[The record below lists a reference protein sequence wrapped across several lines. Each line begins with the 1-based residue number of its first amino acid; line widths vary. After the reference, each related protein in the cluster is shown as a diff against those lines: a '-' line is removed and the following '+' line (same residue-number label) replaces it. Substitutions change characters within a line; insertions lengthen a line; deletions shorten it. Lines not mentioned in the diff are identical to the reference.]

1 MPTNVYFTHGTKN
14 EQYLIEDLIIESLK
28 IYGNEFMYIPRTLVS
43 KDEILGEDRLSKFTS
58 SFPIEMY
65 FENVDSLDGQG
76 AFIQK
81 FGLMMEQSA
90 TLVVARRRWDQ
101 LVGRYGQTI
110 IPTRPCEGDL
120 IYFPLTKGLFEIKF
134 VKHQDPFYQLGKLYV
149 FKLQV
154 ELFQYAS
161 EKIDTGISEID
172 AFETLKTF
180 TTNTTRSP
188 AGEIT
193 SITMINQG
201 SGYTSV
207 PTVAFA
213 AAPSGGVTA
222 TGTAVL
228 SGGGVSAVA
237 VAAGGTGYTS
247 PTITFSPPTVAGGV
261 TAVGTVT
268 VSGGVITGIVITTAG
283 TGYTTAP
290 TATLGSL
297 GTGTGASLGAVT
309 IGTSTITG
317 IVITNAGYGYT
328 VAPAVTIT
336 GGGGSGAAATTVI
349 AANVGNVY
357 TIALTGGNITFA
369 NNLTYLTPA
378 NLGTV
383 NLPITY
389 FTGTRAI
396 TGTINAYLKTGSL
409 ESGGLLSDLIAG
421 SATTVDPKF
430 TINVQM
436 GGPSTN
442 PTGVEIKLP
451 AAMLQIPT
459 INTEQVISTTIN
471 FTAQGFAGTSYDIT
485 ESNEATIVY
494 RAAV

>member
-1 MPTNVYFTHGTKN
+1 MPTNVYFTHGTRN

-110 IPTRPCEGDL
+110 LPNRPCEGDL

-161 EKIDTGISEID
+161 ENIDTGIAEID

-188 AGEIT
+188 AGEVT
-193 SITMINQG
+193 SITLTNQG

-207 PTVAFA
+207 PTVSFTSSSGRDA
-213 AAPSGGVTA
+213 AA
-222 TGTAVL
+222 TAVR
-228 SGGGVSAVA
+228 GTGANA
-237 VAAGGTGYTS
+237 NKIIRIDITNPGTGYQ
-247 PTITFSPPTVAGGV
+247 
-261 TAVGTVT
+261 
-268 VSGGVITGIVITTAG
+268 
-283 TGYTTAP
+283 TAP
-290 TATLGSL
+290 IIS
-297 GTGTGASLGAVT
+297 
-309 IGTSTITG
+309 IT
-317 IVITNAGYGYT
+317 
-328 VAPAVTIT
+328 
-336 GGGGSGAAATTVI
+336 GGSGAGAVATASI
-349 AANVGNVY
+349 D
-357 TIALTGGNITFA
+357 INIDKPESFGD
-369 NNLTYLTPA
+369 NNK
-378 NLGTV
+378 
-383 NLPITY
+383 
-389 FTGTRAI
+389 F
-396 TGTINAYLKTGSL
+396 KTQSQDVL
-409 ESGGLLSDLIAG
+409 FS
-421 SATTVDPKF
+421 V
-430 TINVQM
+430 
-436 GGPSTN
+436 TN
-442 PTGVEIKLP
+442 PFGEID
-451 AAMLQIPT
+451 
-459 INTEQVISTTIN
+459 NTN
-471 FTAQGFAGTSYDIT
+471 
-485 ESNEATIVY
+485 NP
-494 RAAV
+494 

>member
-161 EKIDTGISEID
+161 ENIDTGIAEID

-188 AGEIT
+188 NGEVT
-193 SITMINQG
+193 SIAVTNQG

-207 PTVAFA
+207 PTVTFTSATGRDA
-213 AAPSGGVTA
+213 AA
-222 TGTAVL
+222 TAVR
-228 SGGGVSAVA
+228 GTGATA
-237 VAAGGTGYTS
+237 NKIIRIDITNPGTGYQ
-247 PTITFSPPTVAGGV
+247 VAPIIN
-261 TAVGTVT
+261 
-268 VSGGVITGIVITTAG
+268 ITG
-283 TGYTTAP
+283 
-290 TATLGSL
+290 GS
-297 GTGTGASLGAVT
+297 GTGAL
-309 IGTSTITG
+309 
-317 IVITNAGYGYT
+317 
-328 VAPAVTIT
+328 
-336 GGGGSGAAATTVI
+336 ATASI
-349 AANVGNVY
+349 D
-357 TIALTGGNITFA
+357 INIDKPESFGD
-369 NNLTYLTPA
+369 NNK
-378 NLGTV
+378 
-383 NLPITY
+383 
-389 FTGTRAI
+389 F
-396 TGTINAYLKTGSL
+396 KTQSQDVL
-409 ESGGLLSDLIAG
+409 FS
-421 SATTVDPKF
+421 V
-430 TINVQM
+430 
-436 GGPSTN
+436 TN
-442 PTGVEIKLP
+442 PFGEID
-451 AAMLQIPT
+451 
-459 INTEQVISTTIN
+459 NTN
-471 FTAQGFAGTSYDIT
+471 
-485 ESNEATIVY
+485 NP
-494 RAAV
+494 